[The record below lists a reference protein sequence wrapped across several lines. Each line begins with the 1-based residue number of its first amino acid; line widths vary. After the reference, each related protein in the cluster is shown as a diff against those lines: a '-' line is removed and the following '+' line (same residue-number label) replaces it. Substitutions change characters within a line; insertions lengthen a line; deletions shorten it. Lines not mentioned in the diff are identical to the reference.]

1 MFLNKD
7 GHRGMESG
15 TGSNIQE
22 HYIFLPT
29 FFYQEGSMMKR
40 LFRYSSVLA
49 AAACMLGLISNVC
62 ARDSLKLCTEDLDST
77 YPNYNGGAAGI
88 FPSRIPY
95 PEDPQALGW
104 GSTLGFVGDET
115 HAAWYDVVFPGKPTE
130 IVVRYGSPNAS
141 NIDFFL
147 DSNQTGFWFWS
158 CALPATGA
166 AYYPLSFSDTC
177 RIDYTQFPSDPTSFF
192 TSGPHKLFIQFSCGV
207 SGCGNYQCILFYFD
221 GTSVGARNPLVLIG
235 PGIKR
240 AKPAIQ
246 VVNSSAANRA
256 TLSGLV
262 DRGVVYDVRGRLVT
276 RTGIGKSGIVIVK
289 NRKR

>member
-1 MFLNKD
+1 M
-7 GHRGMESG
+7 
-15 TGSNIQE
+15 I
-22 HYIFLPT
+22 
-29 FFYQEGSMMKR
+29 KR

-49 AAACMLGLISNVC
+49 AALCLFGLSSNLW

-77 YPNYNGGAAGI
+77 YPNFNGGAAGI

-95 PEDPQALGW
+95 ADDPQALGW

-115 HAAWYDVVFPGKPTE
+115 HAAWYDVVFPGRPTK

-147 DSNQTGFWFWS
+147 DSNQTGFYFWS

-177 RIDYTQFPSDPTSFF
+177 GIDYSQFPSDPAPVF

-207 SGCGNYQCILFYFD
+207 SGCGNYQCIQFFFD
-221 GTSVGARNPLVLIG
+221 GAQNSSTRNPIVLLG
-235 PGIKR
+235 PGFKR
-240 AKPAIQ
+240 ATPAIQ
-246 VVNSSAANRA
+246 AVNSSVASRA
-256 TLSGLV
+256 TLYGLAE
-262 DRGVVYDVRGRLVT
+262 RGVVYDIRGRQVKD
-276 RTGIGKSGIVIVK
+276 TGVAGSGIVIVK